1 MVPPVLI
8 IKTERDEEE
17 ESHDFITT
25 ASSDADAPVRGDT
38 NNVEGSIADMT
49 PPPLLREFSRARLCF
64 AFGFYFVL

>member
-38 NNVEGSIADMT
+38 NNVEGSIADMQI
-49 PPPLLREFSRARLCF
+49 LENSL
-64 AFGFYFVL
+64 V